1 MSETD
6 RIRDLASGPNMSL
19 PPKRNFCRQRANH
32 VRMQEHLT
40 LTLPNTQSHTT
51 AADNMIA
58 TQVHSQRIQ
67 SHPLFL
73 PGSAR
78 NSRPHSDWHGTG
90 KQAYQT
96 IQQGAEF
103 PKKEPDSTGS
113 TRIPNPRS
121 HRRSR
126 GKRRQDL
133 YIVPFPGLVHPLR
146 PRHGWASGPAPVSA
160 ASSEAASPPGP
171 AARTTDGV
179 DTRTRKGRFEKAKAE
194 ESLRQGSGRR
204 GGGEAE
210 QRRGKQRCLRRL
222 CAWGTGR

>member
-6 RIRDLASGPNMSL
+6 RMRDLASGPNMSL

-40 LTLPNTQSHTT
+40 LTLPHTQSHTT

-78 NSRPHSDWHGTG
+78 NSRPHSDTVQTG
-90 KQAYQT
+90 RSTKRYS
-96 IQQGAEF
+96 
-103 PKKEPDSTGS
+103 KKRSSPRKNRTCS
-113 TRIPNPRS
+113 TRIPSPRS

-133 YIVPFPGLVHPLR
+133 YIVPFPGLVHSLR
-146 PRHGWASGPAPVSA
+146 PRHRHGWASGPAPVSA
-160 ASSEAASPPGP
+160 ASSEAASPP
-171 AARTTDGV
+171 
-179 DTRTRKGRFEKAKAE
+179 TRRRGRRSRHAHE
-194 ESLRQGSGRR
+194 ES
-204 GGGEAE
+204 AI
-210 QRRGKQRCLRRL
+210 
-222 CAWGTGR
+222 

>member
-1 MSETD
+1 
-6 RIRDLASGPNMSL
+6 MSL

-78 NSRPHSDWHGTG
+78 NSRPHSDTVQTG
-90 KQAYQT
+90 RSTKRYS
-96 IQQGAEF
+96 
-103 PKKEPDSTGS
+103 KKRGSPRKNRTCS
-113 TRIPNPRS
+113 TRIPSPRS

-171 AARTTDGV
+171 AARTTES
-179 DTRTRKGRFEKAKAE
+179 TRARGKCDLKKEKRKNRWGRGEGEAARPSRGE
-194 ESLRQGSGRR
+194 ESNAACVAFVR
-204 GGGEAE
+204 GEWEGEDV
-210 QRRGKQRCLRRL
+210 RCKTKAVLFEREN
-222 CAWGTGR
+222 G

>member
-1 MSETD
+1 
-6 RIRDLASGPNMSL
+6 MSL

-40 LTLPNTQSHTT
+40 LTLPHTQSHTT

-78 NSRPHSDWHGTG
+78 NSRPNSDTVQTG
-90 KQAYQT
+90 RSTKRYS
-96 IQQGAEF
+96 
-103 PKKEPDSTGS
+103 KKRSSPRKNRTCS
-113 TRIPNPRS
+113 TRIPSPRS

-160 ASSEAASPPGP
+160 ASSEAASPPQ
-171 AARTTDGV
+171 AR
-179 DTRTRKGRFEKAKAE
+179 RR
-194 ESLRQGSGRR
+194 GRR
-204 GGGEAE
+204 TESTRA
-210 QRRGKQRCLRRL
+210 RGKGDLKKQKRKNR
-222 CAWGTGR
+222 

>member
-1 MSETD
+1 
-6 RIRDLASGPNMSL
+6 MSL
-19 PPKRNFCRQRANH
+19 PPKRNFRRQRANH

-40 LTLPNTQSHTT
+40 LTLPHTQSHTT

-78 NSRPHSDWHGTG
+78 NSRPHSDTVQTG
-90 KQAYQT
+90 RATKPYS
-96 IQQGAEF
+96 
-103 PKKEPDSTGS
+103 KKRSSPRKNRTC
-113 TRIPNPRS
+113 PRS

-160 ASSEAASPPGP
+160 ASSEAASPP
-171 AARTTDGV
+171 
-179 DTRTRKGRFEKAKAE
+179 TRRRGRRSRHAHE
-194 ESLRQGSGRR
+194 ES
-204 GGGEAE
+204 AI
-210 QRRGKQRCLRRL
+210 
-222 CAWGTGR
+222 